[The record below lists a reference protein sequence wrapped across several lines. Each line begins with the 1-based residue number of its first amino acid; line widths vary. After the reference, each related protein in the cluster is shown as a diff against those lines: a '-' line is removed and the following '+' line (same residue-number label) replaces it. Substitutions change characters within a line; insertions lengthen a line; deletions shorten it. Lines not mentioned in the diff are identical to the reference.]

1 MTETKKNIKRRRQYD
16 MKPCP
21 FCGGKAHM
29 EYSSRSFMNG
39 KSTRVSYVYCEVC
52 NSRSPKFDRYEF
64 NPHSIAEGK
73 AVEAWNRRWHVDLR
87 EVEE

>member
-1 MTETKKNIKRRRQYD
+1 MSYRKPYD

-29 EYSSRSFMNG
+29 EYDSRSYMNG

-52 NSRSPKFDRYEF
+52 NSRSPKFDRLEC
-64 NPHSIAEGK
+64 NPRSIAEGK
-73 AVEAWNRRWHVDLR
+73 AVEAWNRRK
-87 EVEE
+87 